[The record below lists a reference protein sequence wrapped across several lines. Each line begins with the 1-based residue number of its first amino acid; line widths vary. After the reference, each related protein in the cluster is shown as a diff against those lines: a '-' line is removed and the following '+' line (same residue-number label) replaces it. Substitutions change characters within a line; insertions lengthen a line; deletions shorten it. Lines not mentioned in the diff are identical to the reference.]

1 MENLDNLKMPE
12 LLEAIVRIKAETEVI
27 KKEAEAIRKETE
39 AIKKEREIESK
50 KNQDKIEK
58 MRQEN
63 LELDKKY
70 KEEQK
75 IREQIAEEKHEKMRQ
90 ENLELDKKYKEEQKI
105 REQIAEEKYKKMRQE
120 NLELDKKYKEE
131 QKIREQLAE
140 EKYEKMRQEN
150 LELDKKYKEEQ
161 KIMNQHLYSLG
172 ITIGFGLEDGMF
184 NLLESNLTLEDIKY
198 DSIQK
203 NRQYHDPI
211 TKQTLAEAD
220 LILLNGQHAAIIEIK
235 HRLTLKILLD
245 FYNKKIPIF
254 INNERHLVDK
264 KIHFYFATE
273 SYEDAVIPE
282 AQKLGIGIV
291 EPGYNDIISILKAA

>member
-27 KKEAEAIRKETE
+27 KKESEKIRHETDVIRKETE
-39 AIKKEREIESK
+39 AIKKEREIESQ
-50 KNQDKIEK
+50 KNHEKIEK
-58 MRQEN
+58 MIQSNLEFERKTKERQE
-63 LELDKKY
+63 LD
-70 KEEQK
+70 EQ
-75 IREQIAEEKHEKMRQ
+75 
-90 ENLELDKKYKEEQKI
+90 
-105 REQIAEEKYKKMRQE
+105 
-120 NLELDKKYKEE
+120 
-131 QKIREQLAE
+131 
-140 EKYEKMRQEN
+140 KYEKMRLSN
-150 LELDKKYKEEQ
+150 LEFERKTKEEQ
-161 KIMNQHLYSLG
+161 KIMNQHLYNLG

-184 NLLESNLTLEDIKY
+184 NLLESNLTLEGIKY
-198 DSIQK
+198 DTIHK
-203 NRQYHDPI
+203 NRQYHNPV
-211 TKQTLAEAD
+211 TKKTLAEAD

-254 INNERHLVDK
+254 INNDPNLEDK

-282 AQKLGIGIV
+282 AQKLGVGIV

>member
-27 KKEAEAIRKETE
+27 KKESEKIRQETEVIRKESEAIRKETDEARKKSQQEIEAIRKETE
-39 AIKKEREIESK
+39 AIKKDREIESK
-50 KNQDKIEK
+50 KNQDKI
-58 MRQEN
+58 
-63 LELDKKY
+63 
-70 KEEQK
+70 
-75 IREQIAEEKHEKMRQ
+75 
-90 ENLELDKKYKEEQKI
+90 
-105 REQIAEEKYKKMRQE
+105 
-120 NLELDKKYKEE
+120 
-131 QKIREQLAE
+131 
-140 EKYEKMRQEN
+140 EKMRQEN

-184 NLLESNLTLEDIKY
+184 NLLESNLTLEGIKY

>member
-12 LLEAIVRIKAETEVI
+12 LLEAIVRIKAETEAI
-27 KKEAEAIRKETE
+27 KKESEKIRQETDEARKKSQQEIDAIKKETEAIRKETE

-58 MRQEN
+58 MIQDN
-63 LELDKKY
+63 LEFDKKY
-70 KEEQK
+70 KAE
-75 IREQIAEEKHEKMRQ
+75 RELAEEKYEKMIQ
-90 ENLELDKKYKEEQKI
+90 DNLEFDKKYKAE
-105 REQIAEEKYKKMRQE
+105 RE
-120 NLELDKKYKEE
+120 
-131 QKIREQLAE
+131 LAE

-184 NLLESNLTLEDIKY
+184 NLLESNLTLEGIKY
-198 DSIQK
+198 ESIQK

-245 FYNKKIPIF
+245 FFNKKIPIF
-254 INNERHLVDK
+254 INNERHLVNK